1 MNTLQ
6 TEQVRRPMWV
16 FNKSLPLAEQRVD
29 VKFYGAPMKISATTQ
44 LNVQCLIDGTWQER
58 VITFDTAEDAFE
70 AFIAIADNTNWY
82 SVYQIYTVCLLCH
95 ETETNHALE
104 GFDLEKLAALNTWRD
119 SLQNMIEV
127 AREFPY
133 DDLDVLHI
141 SDFQEQFQ
149 LAP

>member
-1 MNTLQ
+1 
-6 TEQVRRPMWV
+6 MWV

-58 VITFDTAEDAFE
+58 VITFDTAEDAFD

-82 SVYQIYTVCLLCH
+82 SVYQAYIACLLCH
-95 ETETNHALE
+95 ETSTNDALE
-104 GFDLEKLAALNTWRD
+104 GFDLEKLNKFNAWRD

-141 SDFQEQFQ
+141 SDFKDQFH
-149 LAP
+149 LAPRP